1 MLFVG
6 CLGQMVY
13 AQDPPP
19 EGNNALGV
27 RSLAVDLRDDADR
40 PFETASLSV
49 TLASA
54 PGYQKGQSVSSG
66 SVQFSVGD
74 PDGKSYPVEDGRS
87 NVALLVPGDAQ
98 SQPFNYIFSAKG
110 GDGAVYVTD
119 SPVDVDATMPRV
131 VHLRARMR
139 APVTHNEMYGGIC
152 FAVIAVVLIFATFFY
167 LAFRRML
174 FNRRMEVAGAVTWSS
189 IITLLYL
196 ILASCTVLVAYL
208 NPSLLTQQA
217 VNTYIGLIVTFIG
230 CYFFGTIVMVLMT
243 RPRAARS

>member
-1 MLFVG
+1 
-6 CLGQMVY
+6 
-13 AQDPPP
+13 
-19 EGNNALGV
+19 
-27 RSLAVDLRDDADR
+27 
-40 PFETASLSV
+40 
-49 TLASA
+49 
-54 PGYQKGQSVSSG
+54 
-66 SVQFSVGD
+66 
-74 PDGKSYPVEDGRS
+74 
-87 NVALLVPGDAQ
+87 
-98 SQPFNYIFSAKG
+98 
-110 GDGAVYVTD
+110 
-119 SPVDVDATMPRV
+119 
-131 VHLRARMR
+131 
-139 APVTHNEMYGGIC
+139 
-152 FAVIAVVLIFATFFY
+152 VIAVVLIFATFFY